1 MDKNKTTIGKD
12 VIESLTSGMYEDSKF
27 IFREYI
33 QNAVDQIDKAIES
46 GVISTRQGGNVWI
59 NIDKNERKIIIED
72 DATGIKSNEASDI
85 LRNIAQSTKK
95 RGIDRGFRG
104 IGRLGGLGYC
114 EQLIFETSFKGEKSK
129 SIMLWDAKELKK
141 IINDR
146 TQKEEASHVIDR
158 VTDFNIEPEDIDKH
172 YFRVILEQVSNDA
185 LFDKKEIT
193 DYLEMVAPA
202 PFHPRFLY
210 SNDISNKLEE
220 NGLQIDEY
228 KIFVNTDQIF
238 KAYTTSIYDGDANH
252 KKKIDDIFDI
262 SNFRIEGHNNELLGW
277 GWYGL
282 STFNGVLPEANL
294 ARGLR
299 LRKDNIQIGSA
310 DTLARLHK
318 QKKNN
323 FYFVGEVHAFHQD
336 LIPNSR
342 RDYFVENDC
351 LFQFE
356 DELKKIFESE
366 LKPLFNTASKIRS
379 AQNTIINFQNKKNEI
394 DKVGEKGITSKEDKQ
409 RLENEVEQKR
419 KKAEDG
425 KKLLEKMEAK
435 FESEN
440 EPIKKIYDKIVKKN
454 LNVSESTT
462 STKKKID
469 EMTFRTDKYSKL
481 SKHERKLIST
491 IFQIIDDVLNKE
503 LAENLKCKID
513 EKFE

>member
-46 GVISTRQGGNVWI
+46 GIIATTQGGNVWI
-59 NIDKNERKIIIED
+59 NINKNERKISIED

-95 RGIDRGFRG
+95 RGVDRGFRG

-114 EQLIFETSFKGEKSK
+114 EQLTFETSFKGEKSK

-158 VTDFNIEPEDIDKH
+158 VTAFDIEPEDIDKH
-172 YFRVILEQVSNDA
+172 YFKVTLEQVSNDA

-202 PFHPRFLY
+202 PFHTRFLFK
-210 SNDISNKLEE
+210 DAISNELKE
-220 NGLQIDEY
+220 NGLKIDEY
-228 KIFVNTDQIF
+228 KIFVNADQIF
-238 KAYTTSIYDGDANH
+238 KAYTTSIYDDN
-252 KKKIDDIFDI
+252 KKRIDNIFDI
-262 SNFRIEGHNNELLGW
+262 KNFKIESHKSELLGW

-282 STFNGVLPEANL
+282 STFNGALPEANL

-323 FYFVGEVHAFHQD
+323 FYFVGEIHAFNQD

-342 RDYFVENDC
+342 RDYFVENEC

-366 LKPLFNTASKIRS
+366 LKPLFNAASKIRS
-379 AQNTIINFQNKKNEI
+379 AQNTIISFRNKKKEI
-394 DKVGEKGITSKEDKQ
+394 DEVVKKGITSKEDKQ

-435 FESEN
+435 FESEQD
-440 EPIKKIYDKIVKKN
+440 PIKKIFSRMVEKE
-454 LNVSESTT
+454 LEVSGST

-481 SKHERKLIST
+481 SKNERKLISK

>member
-46 GVISTRQGGNVWI
+46 GIISTRQGGNVWI
-59 NIDKNERKIIIED
+59 NIDKNERKIVIED

-95 RGIDRGFRG
+95 RGVNRGFRG

-114 EQLIFETSFKGEKSK
+114 EQLIFETSFKGEKTK

-146 TQKEEASHVIDR
+146 TQKEEASHVIDK
-158 VTDFNIEPEDIDKH
+158 VTDFDIQSEDVDEH
-172 YFRVILEQVSNDA
+172 YFKVTLEQVSNDA
-185 LFDKKEIT
+185 LFDKKEII
-193 DYLEMVAPA
+193 DYLQMVAPV
-202 PFHPRFLY
+202 PFHTRFLY
-210 SNDISNKLEE
+210 NDIISNKLEE
-220 NGLQIDEY
+220 NGLKVDEY

-238 KAYTTSIYDGDANH
+238 KAYTTNIYEGDSNH
-252 KKKIDDIFDI
+252 KKKFDEIFDI
-262 SNFRIEGHNNELLGW
+262 NNFRIEGYNNELLGW

-282 STFNGVLPEANL
+282 STFQGVLPEVNL

-310 DTLARLHK
+310 DTLTKFHK
-318 QKKNN
+318 QKNNN
-323 FYFVGEVHAFHQD
+323 FYFFGEVHAFHQD

-342 RDYFVENDC
+342 RDYFVENEC
-351 LFQFE
+351 LFNFE
-356 DELKKIFESE
+356 KELKKIFDVE

-379 AQNTIINFQNKKNEI
+379 AQNTIISYHNKREEI
-394 DKVGEKGITSKEDKQ
+394 DKVGKTGITNKEDKQ
-409 RLENEVEQKR
+409 RLENEIEQKR
-419 KKAEDG
+419 KKAEEG
-425 KKLLEKMEAK
+425 KKLLERMESK
-435 FESEN
+435 FGSDN
-440 EPIKKIYDKIVKKN
+440 DSIKKIYDKIVKKE
-454 LNVSESTT
+454 LEVSDSS
-462 STKKKID
+462 STKKKIN
-469 EMTFRTDKYSKL
+469 EMTYRTDKYSKL
-481 SKHERKLIST
+481 SKNERKLISK
-491 IFQIIDDVLNKE
+491 IFEIIDNVLNKE

-513 EKFE
+513 ENFE

>member
-46 GVISTRQGGNVWI
+46 GVIATSQGGNVWI
-59 NIDKNERKIIIED
+59 NLDKSERKIIIED

-158 VTDFNIEPEDIDKH
+158 VTDFDIQPEDIDKH
-172 YFRVILEQVSNDA
+172 YFSVTLERVSNDA
-185 LFDKKEIT
+185 LFDKKEII
-193 DYLEMVAPA
+193 DYLQMVAPA
-202 PFHPRFLY
+202 PFHTGFLY
-210 SNDISNKLEE
+210 RDAISNKLEE
-220 NGLQIDEY
+220 NGLKIDEY

-238 KAYTTSIYDGDANH
+238 KAYTTNIYDGETNN
-252 KKKIDDIFDI
+252 KKKIDNIFDTN
-262 SNFRIEGHNNELLGW
+262 SFRIEGHNNELLGW

-282 STFNGVLPEANL
+282 STFDGVLPEVNL

-323 FYFVGEVHAFHQD
+323 FYFFGEIHAFHQD

-356 DELKKIFESE
+356 DELKKIFEAE
-366 LKPLFNTASKIRS
+366 LKPLFNIASKIRS

-394 DKVGEKGITSKEDKQ
+394 DKIGEKGITSKEDKQ

-419 KKAEDG
+419 KKAEEG

-454 LNVSESTT
+454 LDVSESTT
-462 STKKKID
+462 STKKKIN